1 MLHAGRNRVVKSELT
16 PYLLSL
22 PERVLRSASAL
33 AGGLLHEIGSVTLP
47 EAVRKSRLYVNVVE
61 MTLRFMIEQV
71 GEVEGVFPTEEKLNR
86 DFLVRRTAGS
96 GLEMIGLLAFR
107 ASPVWVLAALA
118 DVTGAGRQLLG
129 DITASLKEEGLIQP
143 DTDVQTM
150 DQMLD
155 GLENSAGLAAN
166 TINAPPL
173 DIAGLRQEWASLKTE
188 LAKVPPREL
197 PSADVVTG
205 TWRSI
210 KQEAR
215 AQGRSTFEM
224 SSVMALSAVGTLPET
239 VYRLSR
245 SALVAGETTGQ
256 MFAGPLLEHYRQTL
270 VDIRE
275 VGFFKYWTRQF
286 RPYLHTAAAQFSP
299 DRGSLTE
306 RVLSFRMKKG
316 DRNQK

>member
-47 EAVRKSRLYVNVVE
+47 EAVRKTRLYVNVVE

-129 DITASLKEEGLIQP
+129 DITASL
-143 DTDVQTM
+143 
-150 DQMLD
+150 
-155 GLENSAGLAAN
+155 
-166 TINAPPL
+166 
-173 DIAGLRQEWASLKTE
+173 
-188 LAKVPPREL
+188 
-197 PSADVVTG
+197 
-205 TWRSI
+205 
-210 KQEAR
+210 
-215 AQGRSTFEM
+215 
-224 SSVMALSAVGTLPET
+224 
-239 VYRLSR
+239 
-245 SALVAGETTGQ
+245 
-256 MFAGPLLEHYRQTL
+256 
-270 VDIRE
+270 
-275 VGFFKYWTRQF
+275 
-286 RPYLHTAAAQFSP
+286 
-299 DRGSLTE
+299 
-306 RVLSFRMKKG
+306 
-316 DRNQK
+316 